1 MKKTLSILTAGV
13 LLLAAVQAG
22 LAQDG
27 VPLAII
33 HCPPDAATAPP
44 EVRTYISVVDW
55 EEAESVEGLTAEDF
69 VVEEDG
75 DVVEIESVSYET
87 AGLAVVLVVDRGGIS
102 APEDGRIAEATGLAE
117 DLIGKLSAPGG
128 SGDDM
133 VAVVGIGEDGMDP
146 LENFTFEPVDTGRAK
161 NALIPMVGKTVS
173 GGTPLYEGL
182 DVALGLLTENTDAK
196 ISDALASRRKVVVV
210 FSDGIDPDFSETT
223 RYDDVIRKAVEADVP
238 IYTVGMAKPDS
249 ELSAADNLK
258 RLAHQTKGVYQLHN
272 DDESHA
278 QVLDLFDRMV
288 TQRQQYLITYETRLP
303 KGSHTFLVSVRA
315 LSAVVEAEV
324 PFISVL
330 EPLQISLTAPVDG
343 GAYTVPITYDEVPC
357 LYRYTKRE
365 NFRYDTPTTISLS
378 VEVTQVDGAFRE
390 PAEVRYYASGDFI
403 GSSTSA
409 PTYDFTWEV
418 LQTHVVTPTE
428 QPQEERFTLT
438 ARASDPYLGDR
449 MESQEVTVVV
459 TWKAMEQTQCVE
471 WEGWVYSFWWVIC
484 IVGVLALGLF
494 VLLVMLI
501 RTRGELARKVVTR
514 TTGVLKGVTKRLGGM
529 PDRAPG
535 KLVVTQ
541 GANVGREFRLAAPVV
556 KVGRDP
562 QFCDFALYDDYVS
575 NPHFSV
581 RLEQTKFYVVDEG
594 STNGTRLN
602 GVPIPPQRRMLLQPD
617 AIIEVGSTRLQ
628 FKRVGG
634 TTRQLKIGG
643 AQPPPAPQPPPKH
656 PPTQPQQP
664 PSGPAAQPP
673 APPRPAAPM
682 PPLPEARPGPAPQP
696 PAPQRPPQPEPR
708 RGGPTV
714 KLPEE
719 EIEPSRG
726 GPTVKLPEEEVE
738 PRRGGPTVKLPEEEI
753 EPSRGGPTVK
763 LSEEEEPSRGGPTV
777 KLSEEEES
785 GRGGPTVKLPEE
797 EQSGPEDAPTVKLPR
812 E

>member
-1 MKKTLSILTAGV
+1 MKRTLSILAAGV

-22 LAQDG
+22 LAQDA
-27 VPLAII
+27 VPLVII
-33 HCPPDAATAPP
+33 HRPPDAATAPP
-44 EVRTYISVVDW
+44 EVRTYISVIDW

-69 VVEEDG
+69 AVEEDG
-75 DVVEIESVSYET
+75 DAVEIGSVSYET
-87 AGLAVVLVVDRGGIS
+87 AGLAVVIVVDRGGIS
-102 APEDGRIAEATGLAE
+102 APGDGRIAEAAGLAE

-133 VAVVGIGEDGMDP
+133 IAVVGIGEDGMDP
-146 LENFTFEPVDTGRAK
+146 LENFTFAPVDTGRAK
-161 NALIPMVGKTVS
+161 NALIPMVGETVS

-182 DVALGLLTENTDAK
+182 DAALGLLTENADAK
-196 ISDALASRRKVVVV
+196 IGGALASRRKVVVV

-223 RYDDVIRKAVEADVP
+223 RYDDVIRKAVEADIS

-288 TQRQQYLITYETRLP
+288 TQRQQYLITYETRSP
-303 KGSHTFLVSVRA
+303 KGSHTLLVSVRA

-330 EPLQISLTAPVDG
+330 EPLRISLTAPADG
-343 GAYTVPITYDEVPC
+343 GSYTVPITYDEVPC
-357 LYRYTKRE
+357 LYMYTKRE
-365 NFRYDTPTTISLS
+365 NFRYDTPTSIPLS

-438 ARASDPYLGDR
+438 ARANDPYLDDR

-494 VLLVMLI
+494 FLLVMLI

-514 TTGVLKGVTKRLGGM
+514 TTGVLKGVTKRLGGGM

-535 KLVVTQ
+535 KLVVIQ

-656 PPTQPQQP
+656 PPTQPQQQ

-673 APPRPAAPM
+673 TPPRPAAPM
-682 PPLPEARPGPAPQP
+682 PPLPEA
-696 PAPQRPPQPEPR
+696 QPEPR

-714 KLPEE
+714 KLTEE
-719 EIEPSRG
+719 EEEPRRGGPTVKLTEEEAEPRRGGPTVKLTEEEEPRRGGPTVKLTEEEEPERG
-726 GPTVKLPEEEVE
+726 GPTVKLPEEEH
-738 PRRGGPTVKLPEEEI
+738 P
-753 EPSRGGPTVK
+753 
-763 LSEEEEPSRGGPTV
+763 
-777 KLSEEEES
+777 
-785 GRGGPTVKLPEE
+785 
-797 EQSGPEDAPTVKLPR
+797 GPEDEPTVKLPR